1 MRDSSDPPSLRM
13 SLERNPYR
21 ESVASTKAAVWGTRT
36 TARTMILHKKY
47 YEFFELPLTELA
59 W

>member
-21 ESVASTKAAVWGTRT
+21 ESVASTKAAVWMGDAYDGAYHDITY
-36 TARTMILHKKY
+36 I
-47 YEFFELPLTELA
+47 
-59 W
+59 